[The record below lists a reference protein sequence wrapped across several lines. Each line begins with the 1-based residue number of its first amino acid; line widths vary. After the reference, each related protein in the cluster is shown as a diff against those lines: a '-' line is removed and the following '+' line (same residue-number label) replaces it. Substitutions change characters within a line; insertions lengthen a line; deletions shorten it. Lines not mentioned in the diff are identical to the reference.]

1 MVCNLSIKCVL
12 ICNLS
17 IRHGLV
23 CKFNSKT
30 ALVLNSVKWVV
41 YYTRE
46 PIKLKGG
53 KESTIFNVF

>member
-1 MVCNLSIKCVL
+1 MVYNLSIRCVL
-12 ICNLS
+12 IYNLS

-23 CKFNSKT
+23 YKFDSRT
-30 ALVLNSVKWVV
+30 ALVLNLVKWVV

-53 KESTIFNVF
+53 KESTAFNVF